1 VIIAQGRRPCL
12 IESVICWRAVR
23 ASAGLRPAF
32 RFLFLAFA
40 LLALTPI
47 AARAAESGA
56 IVRVHVLPPD
66 RGDLS
71 TAVVITIASS
81 ALTGRSWSARADP
94 GSVAT
99 FRNLPTSTYHVTVAP
114 DNAAGTSIDIRIE
127 AAEIADLE
135 TRFSSRES
143 RLELVTVSRVG
154 HGLTFVDRTLR
165 DLPASQNLW
174 GLLDAAEPYLIVD
187 RMDSGG
193 LMTAVSGLVGSRG
206 ASWTTMTL
214 SFGDVVVTGPNEV
227 GRVGWVPDLNAVE
240 AVTVTTGLAPIDLG
254 APGAAIALV
263 PRRPGSE
270 PSGEVDGAVT
280 DGRMAGRNDHAGAPS
295 IDRLTSWSDVGAQF
309 GGPIAKRVGL
319 FVAVDATRSRQET
332 KAEGILLPGNV
343 TSAFANVVAHP
354 DAHDEVRASA
364 SLQGVSTAYDGRD
377 QFANRDVTESDSF
390 AVAQGAWEHVG
401 DSGRRLLS
409 LGFNRGAV
417 KPNVTAATA
426 GGTVDRVFDGVMPG
440 PPSDVRSRQTTA
452 TFEFDPHDV
461 RRGGVDHAARF
472 GVTLLR
478 SSQSSSFLDLPT
490 VAELVAGSP
499 ARLWVTE
506 APATPVSERHVTEVT
521 AFASDLMQIASRL
534 TFEVGVRADL
544 TTGSATGA
552 SSAVSWKTLAPRVS
566 IRWAPNLVTLYAGY
580 GRYYAPLSLD
590 WLAFGDP
597 GSPTSNVFR
606 WTDAN
611 GDGRFEPG
619 EQGPLVAVSG
629 WGQATGSIDP
639 ALRAPQSDE
648 VTVGAERWIGTT
660 LRVHAAATVRHER
673 NLAGAVDVGAP
684 ASSYTTSFIPDQGAD
699 YFGSLVDRLAVFN
712 RLPSS
717 FGKDR
722 YVLTN
727 PAGDTARYEGF
738 ELTGEVRGA
747 HLASIVG
754 AMAYLTRGGAASP
767 GFTALENDQ
776 GVIGERFI
784 DPNAAPF
791 EPGSNFFDRSYVLKW
806 STVYD
811 GGHDFHA
818 GVSARYQDGQPF
830 TRLVVAPDLNQGPE
844 VIQAYR
850 VGRTRF
856 LFAVT
861 IDAEIAKGFRIGHN
875 REVQFT
881 VDVFNLTNRA
891 NEVEEN
897 PIGGPAFRQTTA
909 VQPPRTVRVGF
920 RVRF

>member
-1 VIIAQGRRPCL
+1 
-12 IESVICWRAVR
+12 VR

-32 RFLFLAFA
+32 RVSLIAFA
-40 LLALTPI
+40 FLALTPT
-47 AARAAESGA
+47 AARAAESGG

-66 RGDLS
+66 PGDLS
-71 TAVVITIASS
+71 TAVVVTIASPS
-81 ALTGRSWSARADP
+81 VPGRTWSARVDP
-94 GSVAT
+94 GSVGT
-99 FRNLPTSTYHVTVAP
+99 FRNLPSSTYHVTVAP
-114 DNAAGTSIDIRIE
+114 ENAAGTSIDVRVE
-127 AAEIADLE
+127 AAEITDLE

-143 RLELVTVSRVG
+143 KLQLVTVSRDG

-174 GLLDAAEPYLIVD
+174 GLLDAAEPYLIID

-193 LMTAVSGLVGSRG
+193 LMTAASGLVGSRG

-214 SFGDVVVTGPNEV
+214 SFGDVVVTGPNET
-227 GRVGWVPDLNAVE
+227 GRVGLVPDLAAVD
-240 AVTVTTGLAPIDLG
+240 AVTVTTGMTPIDLG

-270 PSGEVDGAVT
+270 PHGEVDGAVT
-280 DGRMAGRNDHAGAPS
+280 DGRMAGRNDRAGAPS
-295 IDRLTSWSDVGAQF
+295 IDRLTSWSDEGAQF
-309 GGPIAKRVGL
+309 GGPITKRVGL
-319 FVAVDATRSRQET
+319 FVAADATRSRQET
-332 KAEGILLPGNV
+332 RSEGFLLPGNV
-343 TSAFANVVAHP
+343 TSLFANVVAHP
-354 DAHDEVRASA
+354 DSRDEVRASA

-390 AVAQGAWEHVG
+390 ALAQAAWEHIG

-409 LGFNRGAV
+409 LGLNRSALT
-417 KPNVTAATA
+417 PDVTAGTA

-440 PPSDVRSRQTTA
+440 PPSDVRSLQTTA
-452 TFEFDPHDV
+452 TFEFDPHDA

-472 GVTLLR
+472 GVTLLHG
-478 SSQSSSFLDLPT
+478 SQSSSFLDLPA
-490 VAELVAGSP
+490 VAEIVAGIP
-499 ARLWVTE
+499 ARLWVTQTPA
-506 APATPVSERHVTEVT
+506 APASARHVTDVT
-521 AFASDLMQIASRL
+521 AYASDLVQIASRL
-534 TFEVGVRADL
+534 TFEAGLRADL
-544 TTGSATGA
+544 TTGSAAGA
-552 SSAVSWKTLAPRVS
+552 SGGVSWKTLAPRVS
-566 IRWAPNLVTLYAGY
+566 IRWAPDLVTLYAAY

-597 GSPTSNVFR
+597 GSPTADVYR

-619 EQGPLVAVSG
+619 ERGPLVAVAG
-629 WGQATGSIDP
+629 WGQGTGSIDP
-639 ALRAPQSDE
+639 ALRAPEADE
-648 VTVGAERWIGTT
+648 VTVGAEHWLGTT

-673 NLAGAVDVGAP
+673 NLAGAVDVGVP
-684 ASSYTTSFIPDQGAD
+684 AASYTASFIPDQGAD
-699 YFGSLVDRLAVFN
+699 YFGSLVDRLAIYN

-717 FGKDR
+717 FGQDR
-722 YVLTN
+722 FVLTN

-738 ELTGEVRGA
+738 ELTGEVRGT
-747 HLASIVG
+747 HIDSIVG

-776 GVIGERFI
+776 GVIGERFV

-791 EPGSNFFDRSYVLKW
+791 ELGSNFFDRSYVLKW
-806 STVYD
+806 STVYE
-811 GGHDFHA
+811 GGHGFHA

-830 TRLVVAPDLNQGPE
+830 TRLVVVPGLNQGPE
-844 VIQAYR
+844 IVQAYR
-850 VGRTRF
+850 VGATRF
-856 LFAVT
+856 LFTVT
-861 IDAEIAKGFRIGHN
+861 IDAEIAQAFRFGHN

-881 VDVFNLTNRA
+881 VDVFNLTNQA

-920 RVRF
+920 KVRF